1 MGQANFN
8 SPIGPI
14 AIYSEDGC
22 ITKLEFNKRLEAEQI
37 DAIIEVCKTELT
49 EYFDGK
55 RKTFDIKIKPA
66 GTAFQLRVWDKL
78 KEIPFGKT
86 ISYSDLAI
94 RLGDLKV
101 IRAAGTANGKNK
113 IPIIIPCH
121 RVIGKDGSLVGFAGG
136 LDIKE
141 QLLRHEGVISGEQIK
156 IFG

>member
-1 MGQANFN
+1 MGQSNFN

-14 AIYSEDGC
+14 ATYSEDDC
-22 ITKLEFNKRLEAEQI
+22 ITQIEFNQHLEEEET
-37 DAIIEVCKTELT
+37 DSVIESCKTQLT
-49 EYFDGK
+49 EYFKGQ
-55 RKTFDIKIKPA
+55 RKTFNVKIKPV
-66 GTAFQLRVWDKL
+66 GTEFQLRVWNKL

-94 RLGDLKV
+94 RLGDLKA

-136 LDIKE
+136 LEIKE
-141 QLLRHEGVISGEQIK
+141 QLLRQEGVISGEQIK

>member
-8 SPIGPI
+8 SPVGPI

-22 ITKLEFNKRLEAEQI
+22 ITKIEFNKHLKAEAT
-37 DAIIEVCKTELT
+37 DSVIEDCKTELT

-55 RKTFDIKIKPA
+55 RQTFGVKIKPV
-66 GTAFQLRVWDKL
+66 GTEFQLRVWDML

-141 QLLRHEGVISGEQIK
+141 KLLRHEGVISGEQIK

>member
-8 SPIGPI
+8 SPVGPI

-22 ITKLEFNKRLEAEQI
+22 ITKIEFNKHLEAEAT
-37 DAIIEVCKTELT
+37 DSVIEDCQTELT

-55 RKTFDIKIKPA
+55 RQTFGVKIKPV
-66 GTAFQLRVWDKL
+66 GTEFQLRVWNML
-78 KEIPFGKT
+78 KKIPFGKT

-94 RLGDLKV
+94 RLGDLKA

-136 LDIKE
+136 LHIKE
-141 QLLRHEGVISGEQIK
+141 KLLRHEGVISGEQIK

>member
-8 SPIGPI
+8 SPVGPI
-14 AIYSEDGC
+14 AICSEDGY
-22 ITKLEFNKRLEAEQI
+22 ITKIEFNKHLEAEAT
-37 DAIIEVCKTELT
+37 DSVIEDCKTELT

-55 RKTFDIKIKPA
+55 RKTFDIKIKPV
-66 GTAFQLRVWDKL
+66 GTEFQLRVWNML

-141 QLLRHEGVISGEQIK
+141 KLLRHEGVISGEQIK